1 MALMFLLGNTCGV
14 LMVVSRS
21 VEHRIIAELKRRKA
35 ETLAGEK
42 KNCGNLEGDQIVLR
56 RINSL
61 IMRFLKGIFL
71 RN

>member
-1 MALMFLLGNTCGV
+1 MIIFSSFILPMALMFLLGNTCGV

-42 KNCGNLEGDQIVLR
+42 KTVEIWKEIR
-56 RINSL
+56 
-61 IMRFLKGIFL
+61 
-71 RN
+71 